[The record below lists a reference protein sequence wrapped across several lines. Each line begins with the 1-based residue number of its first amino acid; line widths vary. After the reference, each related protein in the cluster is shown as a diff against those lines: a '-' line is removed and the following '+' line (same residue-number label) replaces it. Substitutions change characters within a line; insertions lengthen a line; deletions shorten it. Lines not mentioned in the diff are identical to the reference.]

1 MSGAQES
8 GREGALP
15 EVDLAALPTI
25 AEMLPHRPPMILIDA
40 VTAFDFETITCT
52 RRVDASEPYVVDGRV
67 PATVAIEY
75 LAQTVATQRGLD
87 GLLRGLPVVKGVLAA
102 CRSME
107 LHVGE
112 FSVGDELTI
121 HARALGQMAHIA
133 SFRGSIERGGRVVA
147 EAVIQVAEL
156 PAEAMPIS
164 ASPPVAP

>member
-1 MSGAQES
+1 MSDEQ

-52 RRVDASEPYVVDGRV
+52 RRVDASEPYVIDGKV
-67 PATVAIEY
+67 SAAVAIEY

-102 CRSME
+102 CRSMS

-112 FSVGDELTI
+112 FAVGDELTI
-121 HARALGQMAHIA
+121 HAQSLGQMAHIA
-133 SFRGSIERGGRVVA
+133 SFRGRIERAGVLVA

-156 PAEAMPIS
+156 PADAMPTPAS
-164 ASPPVAP
+164 AQAAT